1 MKIAVIGAVTWGIA
15 LSKFIIKNNH
25 DISIW
30 VYFEELK
37 NQLSKDRVLNTLPN
51 VKIPDGILFTC
62 DYAKVLSYVN
72 IILIAVASPYIRT
85 CISDMKKYI
94 SDNTII
100 ICVDKGIEKETMKT
114 MSEVIEDEL
123 NTKNINNIRIVAL
136 SGLLMLKK

>member
-1 MKIAVIGAVTWGIA
+1 MKIAVIGVGTWGIA
-15 LSKFIIKNNH
+15 LSKLLIKKNH

-30 VYFEELK
+30 VHSEELK

-62 DYAKVLSYVN
+62 DYAEVLSCVN
-72 IILIAVASPYIRT
+72 IILIAVASPYIRN

-123 NTKNINNIRIVAL
+123 NTEKY
-136 SGLLMLKK
+136 K